1 MDDLLGMKLWEEIC
15 EWTANAEDL
24 RILNDMIATEK
35 IVEPVL
41 ITSRHTRHII
51 ESVLPNMF
59 CILST
64 DLLTDDKVY
73 MVCDRAIA
81 DNIRKSLM
89 LRREKESKRK

>member
-15 EWTANAEDL
+15 EWTAKTEDL
-24 RILNDMIATEK
+24 RMLNDMIAKEK
-35 IVEPVL
+35 IMEPVL

-73 MVCDRAIA
+73 MVCDKAIA
-81 DNIRKSLM
+81 DSIRKNLM
-89 LRREKESKRK
+89 FRRERTVKE